1 MLQPG
6 ASLRPVI
13 TKRAWTLPSGTP
25 LLFLKRASRTG
36 PFGAMNHGTVFF
48 APLSVATA
56 IKAFCAG
63 LVPPMF
69 GCEWHEKH
77 WFELKRGPSP
87 LFEPPCTTSI
97 SPNLDCPSWK
107 NAVSS
112 AVKPGSGPPAL
123 AGPPRTPGS
132 TGPDFVLDIVQAHVS
147 KATAN
152 TPLNLLGTIRPDT
165 ALTNGNFMNTSRRAW
180 VGLNVTH
187 LSKKTKWKIP

>member
-77 WFELKRGPSP
+77 WFEVVQGGSNNGLGPRFNSNQCFSCHSQQDKGGTSP
-87 LFEPPCTTSI
+87 EQNALI
-97 SPNLDCPSWK
+97 ADPSH
-107 NAVSS
+107 
-112 AVKPGSGPPAL
+112 SGA
-123 AGPPRTPGS
+123 
-132 TGPDFVLDIVQAHVS
+132 Q
-147 KATAN
+147 
-152 TPLNLLGTIRPDT
+152 
-165 ALTNGNFMNTSRRAW
+165 
-180 VGLNVTH
+180 
-187 LSKKTKWKIP
+187 